1 MNRRLL
7 TILSGAAVA
16 VVLVV
21 TVCVAVHK
29 CSATGE
35 GVADT
40 EAVVN
45 PLPID
50 TLLRCNLDEFAHQK
64 RVEGNFAFHV
74 FDITAEKPVYGYNE
88 TMALPSASCMKL
100 LSGIAGLHL
109 LGIDYRYETKMMTRG
124 KMAADGMLNG
134 DIAFVAGLHPQLME
148 ADLTPLAQ
156 KLKNSGIRKLSG
168 KLYVDL
174 IIDEPVKCEEH
185 WFPWDLSFSR
195 YGLLY
200 KGEQRIVRALRASL
214 RAQGIAVA
222 DSQVTVQPVPQGFK
236 TIASANLSIDEVI
249 KRMWKNSSNTQS
261 TSLLY
266 TIGHAI
272 DSTQDPVK
280 TGVRYM
286 NEFLRQEVGVSDSTI
301 VIHDGCGLC
310 THNRLT
316 PQSLT
321 SILYYGYKDE
331 KIRESLM
338 RNLSVAGVD
347 GTLAREMTGPRI
359 RGKVWAKTG
368 TLSHPY
374 GISTLAGFCK
384 GADGHWLAF
393 AVMSS
398 EMSVLD
404 ARVLQRKLCEMLNLH
419 TD

>member
-1 MNRRLL
+1 MNKRLL
-7 TILSGAAVA
+7 TILSGVAVA
-16 VVLVV
+16 VVSV
-21 TVCVAVHK
+21 VAVYLAVHDCDASDK
-29 CSATGE
+29 S
-35 GVADT
+35 VT
-40 EAVVN
+40 EPGHVVN

-50 TLLRCNLDEFAHQK
+50 TVLRTDLEKFSQQK

-74 FDITAEKPVYGYNE
+74 YDLTAEKPVYGYNE

-109 LGIDYRYETKMMTRG
+109 LGTDYRYQTSIMTRG
-124 KMAADGMLNG
+124 KMGAEGVWNG
-134 DIAFVAGLHPQLME
+134 DIAFVAGLHPQFME
-148 ADLTPLAQ
+148 ADLAPLSQ
-156 KLKNSGIRKLSG
+156 SLKDRGIRKVTG
-168 KLYVDL
+168 KMYVDL
-174 IIDEPVKCEEH
+174 VVTEAVKSEEH
-185 WFPWDLSFSR
+185 WCPWDLNFSR
-195 YGLLY
+195 YGLFY
-200 KGEQRIVRALRASL
+200 KGEKRIVRALRASL
-214 RAQGIAVA
+214 RARGIALA
-222 DSQVTVQPVPQGFK
+222 DSQVVVKPVPQGFK
-236 TIASANLSIDEVI
+236 TVASAQLSIDEVI

-272 DSTQDPVK
+272 DSIHDPVK
-280 TGVRYM
+280 TGVAYM
-286 NEFLRQEVGVSDSTI
+286 RKFLRNEVGVADSAI

-331 KIRESLM
+331 KIRASLM
-338 RNLSVAGVD
+338 RNLSVTGVD
-347 GTLAREMTGPRI
+347 GTLAREMTGKRT
-359 RGKVWAKTG
+359 RGKVYAKTG

-404 ARVLQRKLCEMLNLH
+404 ARVLQRKLCEVLNLH